1 MKTLILVR
9 HAKTEQLG
17 YMSSKSDFERALKP
31 RGYND
36 TKLVA
41 KDMINRDSK
50 PDLLISSK
58 AMRAKQTA
66 RLFAEELGIDKQEI
80 ILEQFLYDGYTTS
93 ELLSYLEKFD
103 STHESIMIVGHNP
116 EIAMTAIS
124 LTDSDYLHFPT
135 TGTIAIS
142 FNVDNW
148 EDINARD
155 GKIEW
160 FVTPKMFK

>member
-17 YMSSKSDFERALKP
+17 YMSSKSDFERSLKP

-41 KDMINRDSK
+41 KDMISRKIRPN
-50 PDLLISSK
+50 LLISSK

-66 RLFAEELGIDKQEI
+66 RLFAEQLDIDKQDI
-80 ILEQFLYDGYTTS
+80 VLEQFLYDGYTTS
-93 ELLSYLEKFD
+93 ELLSYLEQFGALHD
-103 STHESIMIVGHNP
+103 NIMIVGHNP

-142 FNVDNW
+142 FNVDSW
-148 EDINARD
+148 EDINARE

-160 FVTPKMFK
+160 FVAPKMFK

>member
-1 MKTLILVR
+1 MKTLILIR

-17 YMSSKSDFERALKP
+17 YLSSKSDFERALKP

-36 TKLVA
+36 TKLIA
-41 KDMINRDSK
+41 KDLINRGTK
-50 PDLLISSK
+50 PHLLISSK
-58 AMRAKQTA
+58 AIRAKQTA
-66 RLFAEELGIDKQEI
+66 HLLAEQLNINKEEVR
-80 ILEQFLYDGYTTS
+80 LEQFLYDGYTTS
-93 ELLSYLEKFD
+93 ELLSYLEQFGKKHD
-103 STHESIMIVGHNP
+103 SIMIVGHNP

-142 FNVDNW
+142 FDVDNW
-148 EDINARD
+148 EDINARE

-160 FVTPKMFK
+160 FITPKMFK